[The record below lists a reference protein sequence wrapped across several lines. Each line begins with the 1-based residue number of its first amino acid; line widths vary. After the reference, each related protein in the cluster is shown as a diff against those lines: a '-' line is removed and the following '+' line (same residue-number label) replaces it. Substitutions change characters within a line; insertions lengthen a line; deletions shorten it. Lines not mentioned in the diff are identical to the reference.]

1 MKKIKKSILVIGTIF
16 LFTSCNND
24 DNKSDD
30 QDPKTTELI
39 IPASMSILY
48 PNTGD
53 EANQYTF
60 EYENETSTVLS
71 KINVTYSD
79 QKTELITHIYEGGK
93 LVKFQNLYEGKY
105 SSTNIKYDNDNRITS
120 IKGNS
125 SYFLKYNKDGLIT
138 SVIPYQEDNTDYYSF
153 TYNNSKSIN
162 KSEIFSNGRSTE
174 IFTTFEY
181 DDKNTP
187 FKNSNIKMDLMNQ
200 YDILFVTMFN
210 QNNNHNIINITHSKQ
225 GKTIGQ
231 YTYDYTYNTQN
242 YPIKIVKT
250 EVGVGIKSI
259 ITYEY
264 KTITINE

>member
-1 MKKIKKSILVIGTIF
+1 MREFFKPILIMGF
-16 LFTSCNND
+16 LALFTSCTSD
-24 DNKSDD
+24 DNKSGE
-30 QDPKTTELI
+30 QDSKTTEII
-39 IPASMSILY
+39 IPTSMSIIY
-48 PNTGD
+48 PEK
-53 EANQYTF
+53 EATPNQYTF
-60 EYENETSTVLS
+60 EYKNETSSVLS
-71 KINVTYSD
+71 KINVVYSN

-93 LVKFQNLYEGKY
+93 LVKFQNLYEGKS

-138 SVIPYQEDNTDYYSF
+138 SVIPYQEENADYYSF

-162 KSEIFSNGRSTE
+162 KSEVFSNGRSTE

-210 QNNNHNIINITHSKQ
+210 QNNNHNIINMTYSNQ
-225 GKTIGQ
+225 GKTTGK

-242 YPIKIVKT
+242 YPIKIIKT
-250 EVGVGIKSI
+250 EVGGGIKSI
-259 ITYEY
+259 TTYEY
-264 KTITINE
+264 KTITE